1 MKTKIRLIAAV
12 LTISLLTISPLVL
25 NAQGGNPPPPPDEHG
40 QSGNLPPGGGAPIG
54 SGIGILLVLG
64 AAYGRKKA
72 YEIRKAGRRFRR
84 MRNTSPVIPAI
95 SIGLS

>member
-54 SGIGILLVLG
+54 SGMVILLALG
-64 AAYGRKKA
+64 AAYGGKKLFAVKSRKK
-72 YEIRKAGRRFRR
+72 E
-84 MRNTSPVIPAI
+84 
-95 SIGLS
+95 